1 MWLWGCRRL
10 PGAGGEGGPGRQQEA
25 APLVPGRALGCRQRR
40 VSSVPGVATTA
51 QREQPEGCGV
61 FLVLQQRVSAR
72 LCLVTPATSP
82 AGSNKGVV
90 FFFCSCFCMAVK
102 TSAVLLNA
110 VSLCRA
116 QAAEM
121 PRLRQ
126 SAPWEKGEEGVKAFS
141 HTNLK

>member
-1 MWLWGCRRL
+1 
-10 PGAGGEGGPGRQQEA
+10 
-25 APLVPGRALGCRQRR
+25 
-40 VSSVPGVATTA
+40 
-51 QREQPEGCGV
+51 
-61 FLVLQQRVSAR
+61 
-72 LCLVTPATSP
+72 
-82 AGSNKGVV
+82 
-90 FFFCSCFCMAVK
+90 MAVK